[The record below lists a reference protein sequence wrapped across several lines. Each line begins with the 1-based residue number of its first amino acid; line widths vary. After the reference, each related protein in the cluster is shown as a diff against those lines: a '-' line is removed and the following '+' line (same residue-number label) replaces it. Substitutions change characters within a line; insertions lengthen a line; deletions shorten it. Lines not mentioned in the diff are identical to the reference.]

1 MSQADASVS
10 NVVFRCLH
18 RALAGGER
26 TREPLNALVVWTELG
41 RGLAGTLEQ
50 VGGDQGL
57 LRKLIAGWCQ
67 EQGAREDVNLADW
80 MYRLEGPERLGKEEA
95 AAALRKIQAELEEAL
110 PALAAEAQASDEAR
124 RALYLAVVRGWFP
137 VGLDLVRSM
146 PRGRTA
152 ERAEQ
157 LGALSA
163 WCQRY
168 LPVEG
173 GDPAGLGVRVER

>member
-1 MSQADASVS
+1 MSHADGSVPS
-10 NVVFRCLH
+10 IVFRSLH
-18 RALAGGER
+18 RALAGDER

-57 LRKLIAGWCQ
+57 LRKLIAGWCR
-67 EQGAREDVNLADW
+67 EQGAREDVDLAGW
-80 MYRLEGPERLGKEEA
+80 MYRLEGAERLGKEETA
-95 AAALRKIQAELEEAL
+95 MALRRVQADLEEAL
-110 PALAAEAQASDEAR
+110 PALAAQAQASDEAR

-168 LPVEG
+168 LPAEG
-173 GDPAGLGVRVER
+173 GDPAALGVRVER